1 MFKKLHFFVLLVG
14 ITSSSLF
21 AQIPTG
27 YYDSAT
33 GTGYTLKTQLYNIIK
48 GQTDLGYNGL
58 WTTYQTSDR
67 DNFYENDGTILDMY
81 SENPAGVDYYTF
93 TYSTD
98 QCGTYST
105 EGDCY
110 NREHIIPQSIFNEG
124 SPMVADAHFIT
135 PTDGKVN
142 GMRSNYPHGMV
153 GTATYTSKNG
163 SKLGSALNSGYSAGY
178 SGTVFEPINEF
189 KGDIAR
195 MYFYFATRYENV
207 ITTWGTSYAMF
218 NGTTNQVFAEPFLTI
233 LLTWNAQDPVSAS
246 EIARNNAIYTR
257 QHNRNPFID
266 HPEYVNQIWGSTST
280 DTQAPTAPTSL
291 AASSV
296 AQTTLTLGWTAS
308 TDNVAVTGY
317 NIYKNGTLLT
327 TVTTTSYS
335 ATGLTAATAYTF
347 YVKAKDAAG
356 NVSAASTILSVTT
369 ASATDTQAPT
379 APTNL
384 AASSVAQTTLT
395 LGWTAST
402 DNVAVTGY
410 DIYKNGTLLTTVTTT
425 SYSVTGL
432 TAATA
437 YTFYVKAKDAAGNVS
452 AASTTINVT
461 TASTT
466 VSYCTSKGNSVA
478 DEWIS
483 KVVIG
488 AFTNTSTAAGYTDF
502 TSKTITLTAGAAA
515 SITLTPGF
523 SGSSYS
529 EYWRIWI
536 DYNGD
541 KDFDET
547 NELAFDAGSA
557 SSTAKTGTINVI
569 SSASGSTRMRVSMKY
584 NAAPTACEAFSYGS
598 VQDFTVKFS
607 TSTDTQAPTAP
618 TNLAASSIAQ
628 TTLTLGWTASTDNVA
643 VTGYDIYKNGTLL
656 TTVTTTSYN
665 VTGLTAATAYT
676 FYVKAK
682 DAAGN
687 VSVASS
693 TVSTTTLAAADTQV
707 PTAPTSLSASSIA
720 QTTLTLGWTAS
731 TDNVGVTGYDVYK
744 NGTLLTSVT
753 TTTYSVTGLTAG
765 TTYTF
770 YVKAKDAAGNVSAA
784 SSTISAT
791 TTAATD
797 TQAPTSPTSLT
808 LSNIT
813 QTSATLTWSASTDNV
828 GVTGYKVYKNGT
840 LLGTTTSTTYSFTG
854 LTAATTY
861 TLAVAAFDASS
872 NVSSQATTSLTTL
885 AAATTKTETF
895 ANFSA
900 SSSYVTG
907 TFTGQDGSTWSYNGA
922 RGDIAITGSAP
933 TLGKGRSPLS
943 YVLSGTIQGG
953 IGTLKFDYMQAFST
967 SVNLYVYVNS
977 TLVKTINTGTV
988 NVVSN
993 SGTITV
999 NVSGAF
1005 TIKFVQANTSAGQ
1018 IAIDNIVWT
1027 TYTGASA
1034 MPKENSMVE
1043 FKVFPNPVTDVLTIT
1058 SNNSSNNQ
1066 YALIDMLGKTIER
1079 GVFSNALHLNVS
1091 TLNKGMYFIRFVDD
1105 KGKPHTERFLKK

>member
-1 MFKKLHFFVLLVG
+1 
-14 ITSSSLF
+14 
-21 AQIPTG
+21 
-27 YYDSAT
+27 
-33 GTGYTLKTQLYNIIK
+33 
-48 GQTDLGYNGL
+48 
-58 WTTYQTSDR
+58 
-67 DNFYENDGTILDMY
+67 MY
-81 SENPAGVDYYTF
+81 SENPSGTDYYTF

-98 QCGTYST
+98 QCGTYSA

-110 NREHIIPQSIFNEG
+110 NREHMIPQSIFNEG

-218 NGTTNQVFAEPFLTI
+218 NGTSNQVFAEPFLTI

-317 NIYKNGTLLT
+317 DIYKNGSLLT
-327 TVTTTSYS
+327 TVSTTSYNV
-335 ATGLTAATAYTF
+335 TGLTAATAYTF

-356 NVSAASTILSVTT
+356 NVSAASTTLSVTT
-369 ASATDTQAPT
+369 TSATDTQAPT

-402 DNVAVTGY
+402 DNVGVTGY
-410 DIYKNGTLLTTVTTT
+410 DIYKNGTLLTTVTATT
-425 SYSVTGL
+425 YNVTGL

-437 YTFYVKAKDAAGNVS
+437 YTFYAKAKDAAGNVS

-502 TSKTITLTAGAAA
+502 TSKTIALTAGASA

-569 SSASGSTRMRVSMKY
+569 STASGSTRMRVSMKY

-598 VQDFTVKFS
+598 VQDFTVTFG

-618 TNLAASSIAQ
+618 TNLAASSVAQ

-687 VSVASS
+687 VSAASS
-693 TVSTTTLAAADTQV
+693 TISATTTSATDTQA
-707 PTAPTSLSASSIA
+707 PTAPTSLAFSNITQTSA
-720 QTTLTLGWTAS
+720 TLSWTAS
-731 TDNVGVTGYDVYK
+731 TDNVGVTGYKIYK
-744 NGTLLTSVT
+744 NG
-753 TTTYSVTGLTAG
+753 
-765 TTYTF
+765 
-770 YVKAKDAAGNVSAA
+770 
-784 SSTISAT
+784 I
-791 TTAATD
+791 
-797 TQAPTSPTSLT
+797 
-808 LSNIT
+808 
-813 QTSATLTWSASTDNV
+813 
-828 GVTGYKVYKNGT
+828 
-840 LLGTTTSTTYSFTG
+840 LLGTATSTTYSLTG

-861 TLAVAAFDASS
+861 TLAVAAYDASS
-872 NVSSQATTSLTTL
+872 NVSTQATTSLTTL
-885 AAATTKTETF
+885 VATTTKTETF

-953 IGTLKFDYMQAFST
+953 IGTLKFDYKQAFTT

-977 TLVKTINTGTV
+977 TLVKTITTGTV
-988 NVVSN
+988 NVVNS

-1005 TIKFVQANTSAGQ
+1005 TLKFVQANTSSGQ

-1034 MPKENSMVE
+1034 MPKETSVVE
-1043 FKVFPNPVTDVLTIT
+1043 YKVFPNPVTDELTVI
-1058 SNNSSNNQ
+1058 SNNSNNNQ
-1066 YALIDMLGKTIER
+1066 YVLIDMLGKTIER
-1079 GVFSNALHLNVS
+1079 GIFSNEKHINVS
-1091 TLNKGMYFIRFVDD
+1091 NLNSGMYFIKIVDEN
-1105 KGKPHTERFLKK
+1105 GKPHTERFLKK

>member
-1 MFKKLHFFVLLVG
+1 MFKKLHLLVLLIG

-21 AQIPTG
+21 PQIPTG
-27 YYDSAT
+27 YYNSAT

-48 GQTDLGYNGL
+48 GQTDLGYSGL

-67 DNFYENDGTILDMY
+67 DYFYENDGTILDMY
-81 SENPAGVDYYTF
+81 SENPSGTDYYTF

-98 QCGTYST
+98 QCGTYSA

-110 NREHIIPQSIFNEG
+110 NREHMIPQSIFNEG

-142 GMRSNYPHGMV
+142 GIRSNYPHGMV

-218 NGTTNQVFAEPFLTI
+218 DGSSNKVFAEPFLTI
-233 LLTWNAQDPVSAS
+233 LLTWNTLDPVSAS
-246 EIARNNAIYTR
+246 EIARNNAIYAR

-296 AQTTLTLGWTAS
+296 
-308 TDNVAVTGY
+308 
-317 NIYKNGTLLT
+317 
-327 TVTTTSYS
+327 
-335 ATGLTAATAYTF
+335 
-347 YVKAKDAAG
+347 
-356 NVSAASTILSVTT
+356 
-369 ASATDTQAPT
+369 
-379 APTNL
+379 
-384 AASSVAQTTLT
+384 
-395 LGWTAST
+395 
-402 DNVAVTGY
+402 
-410 DIYKNGTLLTTVTTT
+410 
-425 SYSVTGL
+425 
-432 TAATA
+432 
-437 YTFYVKAKDAAGNVS
+437 
-452 AASTTINVT
+452 
-461 TASTT
+461 
-466 VSYCTSKGNSVA
+466 
-478 DEWIS
+478 
-483 KVVIG
+483 
-488 AFTNTSTAAGYTDF
+488 
-502 TSKTITLTAGAAA
+502 
-515 SITLTPGF
+515 
-523 SGSSYS
+523 
-529 EYWRIWI
+529 
-536 DYNGD
+536 
-541 KDFDET
+541 
-547 NELAFDAGSA
+547 
-557 SSTAKTGTINVI
+557 
-569 SSASGSTRMRVSMKY
+569 
-584 NAAPTACEAFSYGS
+584 
-598 VQDFTVKFS
+598 
-607 TSTDTQAPTAP
+607 
-618 TNLAASSIAQ
+618 AQ

-687 VSVASS
+687 VSAASS
-693 TVSTTTLAAADTQV
+693 TLSVTTASATDTQA
-707 PTAPTSLSASSIA
+707 PTAPTNLAASNVAQTTLTLGWTASTDNVAVTGYDIYKNGTLLTTVTTTSYNVTGLTAATAYTFYVKAKDAAGNVSAASTTLSVTTATTTLTYCTSKGSNYSYEWISKVVVGSMTKTSTASGYSDFTSVTFNATAGSSYSVSLTPSFASTTYSEYWKIWIDLNHDGDFEDAGENVFDAGALSKTTVTGTLTIPSTTAATTTRMRVSMKYNASQTCCETLSYGEVEDYTVVIAAASADTQAPTAPNNLAASSVA

-744 NGTLLTSVT
+744 NGTLLTTIT
-753 TTTYSVTGLTAG
+753 TTTYSVTGLTAA

-784 SSTISAT
+784 SSTISVT
-791 TTAATD
+791 TTTATD
-797 TQAPTSPTSLT
+797 TQAPTAPTSLT

-828 GVTGYKVYKNGT
+828 GVTGYNVYKNGT
-840 LLGTTTSTTYSFTG
+840 LLGTTASTTYSLTG

-861 TLAVAAFDASS
+861 TLAVAAYDANS
-872 NVSSQATTSLTTL
+872 NVSTQATTSLTTL
-885 AAATTKTETF
+885 ASTTTTKTETF

-953 IGTLKFDYMQAFST
+953 IGTLKFDYKQAFTT

-988 NVVSN
+988 NVINS

-1005 TIKFVQANTSAGQ
+1005 TLKFVQANTSSGQ

-1034 MPKENSMVE
+1034 MPKETSVVE
-1043 FKVFPNPVTDVLTIT
+1043 YKVFPNPVTDELTIT
-1058 SNNSSNNQ
+1058 SNNSNANH
-1066 YALIDMLGKTIER
+1066 YALIDMLGKTIES
-1079 GVFSNALHLNVS
+1079 GIFSNEKHINVS
-1091 TLNKGMYFIRFVDD
+1091 NLNNGMYFIKIVDEN
-1105 KGKPHTERFLKK
+1105 GKPHTERFLKK

>member
-1 MFKKLHFFVLLVG
+1 
-14 ITSSSLF
+14 
-21 AQIPTG
+21 
-27 YYDSAT
+27 
-33 GTGYTLKTQLYNIIK
+33 
-48 GQTDLGYNGL
+48 
-58 WTTYQTSDR
+58 
-67 DNFYENDGTILDMY
+67 MY
-81 SENPAGVDYYTF
+81 SENPSGTDYYTF

-98 QCGTYST
+98 QCGTYSA

-110 NREHIIPQSIFNEG
+110 NREHMIPQSIFNEG

-218 NGTTNQVFAEPFLTI
+218 DGSSNKVFAEPFLTI

-246 EIARNNAIYTR
+246 EIARNNAIYAR

-308 TDNVAVTGY
+308 TDNVGVTGY
-317 NIYKNGTLLT
+317 DVYKNGTLLT
-327 TVTTTSYS
+327 TVTTTSYNV
-335 ATGLTAATAYTF
+335 TGLTAATAYTF

-356 NVSAASTILSVTT
+356 NVSTASSTLSVTT
-369 ASATDTQAPT
+369 ASATDTQAPTAPTNLAASSVAQTTLTLGWTASTDNVGVTGYNIYKNGTLLTTVTTTSYNVTGLTAATAYSFYVKAKDAAGNVSSASSTLSVTTASTTVSYCTSKGNSVADEWISKVVIGTFTNTSTAAGYTDFTSKTITLTAGAAASITLTPGFSGSAYSEYWRIWIDYNGDKDFDETNELVFDAGSASSTAKTGTINVISTASGSTRMRVSMKYNAAPTACESFSYGSVQDFTVTFGTSTDTQAPT

-425 SYSVTGL
+425 
-432 TAATA
+432 
-437 YTFYVKAKDAAGNVS
+437 F
-452 AASTTINVT
+452 
-461 TASTT
+461 
-466 VSYCTSKGNSVA
+466 
-478 DEWIS
+478 
-483 KVVIG
+483 
-488 AFTNTSTAAGYTDF
+488 
-502 TSKTITLTAGAAA
+502 
-515 SITLTPGF
+515 
-523 SGSSYS
+523 
-529 EYWRIWI
+529 
-536 DYNGD
+536 
-541 KDFDET
+541 
-547 NELAFDAGSA
+547 
-557 SSTAKTGTINVI
+557 
-569 SSASGSTRMRVSMKY
+569 
-584 NAAPTACEAFSYGS
+584 
-598 VQDFTVKFS
+598 
-607 TSTDTQAPTAP
+607 
-618 TNLAASSIAQ
+618 
-628 TTLTLGWTASTDNVA
+628 
-643 VTGYDIYKNGTLL
+643 
-656 TTVTTTSYN
+656 YN
-665 VTGLTAATAYT
+665 VTGLTAA
-676 FYVKAK
+676 
-682 DAAGN
+682 
-687 VSVASS
+687 
-693 TVSTTTLAAADTQV
+693 
-707 PTAPTSLSASSIA
+707 
-720 QTTLTLGWTAS
+720 
-731 TDNVGVTGYDVYK
+731 
-744 NGTLLTSVT
+744 
-753 TTTYSVTGLTAG
+753 

-791 TTAATD
+791 TTSATD
-797 TQAPTSPTSLT
+797 TQAPTAPTSLT

-813 QTSATLTWSASTDNV
+813 QTSATLSWSASTDNV

-840 LLGTTTSTTYSFTG
+840 LLGTTASTSYSLTG

-872 NVSSQATTSLTTL
+872 NVSAQATTSLTTL
-885 AAATTKTETF
+885 AVSTTKVETF

-953 IGTLKFDYMQAFST
+953 IGTLKFDYKQAFTS

-988 NVVSN
+988 NVVKS

-1005 TIKFVQANTSAGQ
+1005 TLKFVQANSSSGQ
-1018 IAIDNIVWT
+1018 IAIDNIEWT

-1034 MPKENSMVE
+1034 MPKETSVVE
-1043 FKVFPNPVTDVLTIT
+1043 YKVFPNPVTDELTVI
-1058 SNNSSNNQ
+1058 SNNSGNNQ
-1066 YALIDMLGKTIER
+1066 YVLIDMLGKTIER
-1079 GVFSNALHLNVS
+1079 GIFSNEKHINVS
-1091 TLNKGMYFIRFVDD
+1091 NLNNGMYFIKIVDEN
-1105 KGKPHTERFLKK
+1105 GKPHTERFLKK